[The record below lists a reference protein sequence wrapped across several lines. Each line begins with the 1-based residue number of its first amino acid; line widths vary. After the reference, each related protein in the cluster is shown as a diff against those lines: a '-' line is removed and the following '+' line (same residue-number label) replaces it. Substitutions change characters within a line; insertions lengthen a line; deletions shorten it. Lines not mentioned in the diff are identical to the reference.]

1 MPPSLN
7 QVHDSARVRRSLERT
22 FTHPTCPVCLPRLD
36 VYLIFLFTSNP
47 STQVRLC
54 IRFMQRSSSFF
65 VSCLFLSFFFIPLSS
80 TTLRRTRLSSRAG
93 TLGELL
99 EPISE
104 RKGTFSRRSIAAGGT
119 ISVTSKSLS
128 WPEVFVPVTF
138 LPSPLL
144 PGGA

>member
-1 MPPSLN
+1 MSPSLI
-7 QVHDSARVRRSLERT
+7 QVHNSARVRRSLERT

-65 VSCLFLSFFFIPLSS
+65 VSCLFFFFPLSS
-80 TTLRRTRLSSRAG
+80 TTLRRTRLSARAG

-128 WPEVFVPVTF
+128 WPEVLVPLTF
-138 LPSPLL
+138 PPSPLL